1 MVTFANVFNKMFS
14 LVFSLLLFFTGTVN
28 GFFAGDVKECIS
40 ENAVVGLETL
50 TRSQDVTTDGEYYY
64 FSGKHA
70 LEKVNLACDTI
81 IALNSEAITP
91 ELEEKYNSQHIGG
104 ISYFNGI
111 IYAALED
118 SKQWNHPIIALYD
131 AETLEYTG
139 VCYELSVERHTK
151 GVPWVCVD
159 GENGFAYAGDS
170 RNNNEIFKYKLD
182 DFSFVESIVFSEE
195 VKKIQGGEIAD
206 GVFYAGTND
215 MTRSVY
221 TIDLATGEATKLFD
235 RIMYEYQYIDNFGGE
250 GEGLTLL
257 ETEDGA
263 YIHTLQVGALFID
276 ASLKHYTR

>member
-14 LVFSLLLFFTGTVN
+14 LLFSLLLLFSGTVN
-28 GFFAGDVKECIS
+28 GFFEGDVKECIS
-40 ENAVVGLETL
+40 ENGVIGLETL

-139 VCYELSVERHTK
+139 VCYELSVELHKR

-159 GENGFAYAGDS
+159 GENGYAYAGDS
-170 RNNNEIFKYKLD
+170 RNYDEIYKYKLD
-182 DFSFVESIVFSEE
+182 DFTYVGSITFSEQVE
-195 VKKIQGGEIAD
+195 KIQGGEIAD

-215 MTRSVY
+215 KTRSVY

-235 RIMYEYQYIDNFGGE
+235 RIMYEYKHINNFGGE

-276 ASLKHYTR
+276 SSLKHYTR